1 LTVTR
6 ERLAGVGAFVIAGVV
21 LFAIAVFMIG
31 DRQMAFSRRVAIY
44 TEFRTITGLQPG
56 AIVRV
61 SGAKAGSVQ
70 EIEPPADPSGKFR
83 VRLEITEDLHQ
94 LVRTDS
100 VATIQVEG
108 LVGGSFLAVSM
119 GSAAAPRAAAGST
132 IPSREPF
139 LLADLFDQMSETIRM
154 VNVTIAELRGG
165 IEKAL
170 TSVDTTVESANALLS
185 DVSGDVKAIAS
196 AGARIS
202 GDAAAIA
209 EGIRKGEGT
218 VGKLMKDDEL
228 YNRATRIVK
237 TAEDIA
243 ANTKEAV
250 QQARQA
256 LEKLQSYDGQVTGVT
271 ASLKET
277 IESTRAAM
285 AGLSANMDAL
295 KRNFLVRGYFNRRGY
310 FTLAEISPDEYR
322 KGALTDDGDRR
333 AVRVWLR
340 ADVLFEGI
348 PGEPPGKPGA
358 ERLTDDG
365 RARLDSALAATVSR
379 LADGVLMVEGYSQD
393 GLVAEQYLTSRA
405 RAALVRDYL
414 IGRFHL
420 DPDAVGLMPLG
431 RKAMAESP
439 AGDVWNGIALA
450 AFLGK

>member
-1 LTVTR
+1 LTATR
-6 ERLAGVGAFVIAGVV
+6 ERLAGVGAFVIAGAV

-44 TEFRTITGLQPG
+44 TEFTTITGLQPG

-61 SGAKAGSVQ
+61 SGAKAGSIK

-119 GSAAAPRAAAGST
+119 GSAAAARASEGST

-139 LLADLFDQMSETIRM
+139 LLADLFDQMSDTIRM
-154 VNVTIAELRGG
+154 VNVAIADLKVG
-165 IEKAL
+165 IDKAL
-170 TSVDTTVESANALLS
+170 VSVDTTVTSANALLV
-185 DVSGDVKAIAS
+185 DVSDDVKMIAS

-202 GDAAAIA
+202 GEAAAIA

-228 YNRATRIVK
+228 YGRVTRIVK
-237 TAEDIA
+237 SAEDIA
-243 ANTKEAV
+243 ENTKEAV

-277 IESTRAAM
+277 IESARTAM
-285 AGLSANMDAL
+285 SGLSANMDAL
-295 KRNFLVRGYFNRRGY
+295 KRNFLVRGFFKRRGY
-310 FTLAEISPDEYR
+310 FTLADISPDEYR
-322 KGALTDDGDRR
+322 QGALTDDSERR
-333 AVRVWLR
+333 VLRVWLR
-340 ADVLFEGI
+340 ADVLFEAVPDQ
-348 PGEPPGKPGA
+348 PGT

-379 LADGVLMVEGYSQD
+379 LADGVLMVEGYSHE
-393 GLVAEQYLTSRA
+393 GAVAEQYVKSRA
-405 RAALVRDYL
+405 RSALVRDYV

-420 DPDAVGLMPLG
+420 DPEAVGLMPLG

-439 AGDVWNGIALA
+439 SGDDWNGIALA
-450 AFLGK
+450 AFLEK